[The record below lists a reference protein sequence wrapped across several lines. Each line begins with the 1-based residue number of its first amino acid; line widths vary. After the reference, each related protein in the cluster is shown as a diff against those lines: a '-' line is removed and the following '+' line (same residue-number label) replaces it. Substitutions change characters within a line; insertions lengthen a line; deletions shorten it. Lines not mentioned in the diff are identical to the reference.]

1 MDSLCVMCGFES
13 VKNQRRVL
21 HSTSTVHVLPLLRR
35 LVRDEIDDAP
45 SHVLCMRC
53 FRLLDKCFKLKREL
67 DLAEEEAMACVRV
80 RSDTATPVSVMVQH
94 QLLLPCK
101 ERGYLMTRYLINCHQ
116 LCR

>member
-1 MDSLCVMCGFES
+1 MCGFES

-53 FRLLDKCFKLKREL
+53 FRLLDKSFKLKREL
-67 DLAEEEAMACVRV
+67 DLAEQEAMACVRV
-80 RSDTATPVSVMVQH
+80 RSDTATPVT
-94 QLLLPCK
+94 
-101 ERGYLMTRYLINCHQ
+101 LMFQ
-116 LCR
+116 QPVVP

>member
-1 MDSLCVMCGFES
+1 MENWLCMGSLCVMCGFES

-53 FRLLDKCFKLKREL
+53 FRLLDKCFKLALFRI
-67 DLAEEEAMACVRV
+67 
-80 RSDTATPVSVMVQH
+80 PH
-94 QLLLPCK
+94 QVLTVGFINHESYQVLFVYWCNNHVAP
-101 ERGYLMTRYLINCHQ
+101 MLISQ
-116 LCR
+116 